1 MWKSNPRSDKFEKV
15 FRILSVPS
23 KKIATVAGIV
33 LRTLCKISQIVGQL
47 DSPLFGELIKC
58 NDYYEFECP
67 WLCFFFF
74 SNSLFV
80 LKKAIPCKI
89 YLTLFSLI

>member
-1 MWKSNPRSDKFEKV
+1 MWKSNPHSDKFEKV

-23 KKIATVAGIV
+23 KKIATVAGIA
-33 LRTLCKISQIVGQL
+33 LRTLCKISQTVSQL
-47 DSPLFGELIKC
+47 DILLFWESLSNVTIIMNLNAHGCVFL
-58 NDYYEFECP
+58 
-67 WLCFFFF
+67 F
-74 SNSLFV
+74 SKSLFV